1 MLDGERIVLSQ
12 RHPATYA
19 MYVEAVGPQRAD
31 HPVSKID
38 FVNLTGGLTDLSSV
52 APQWSNRALVEQG
65 SMELGGP
72 VMVCTREYVDEAL
85 RNNTTFLT
93 ADLIEQGNTLPLIP
107 LNIDPPDHVK
117 YRKLLDPLFAPRRID
132 VLETDIAD
140 RVNRFID
147 TFVERGSC
155 NFTAEFAELFPASV
169 FLGMMGLPWEELD
182 TLVALRD
189 GLLRPGDRTMAPEE
203 RSAIQ
208 RATATQVY
216 AYFDA
221 ILDERSADPREDILS
236 LFVEV
241 ESDGD
246 RLSRD
251 EILSIC
257 FVLLTAGLDT
267 VTDSLSCFFAF
278 LAQHPAH
285 RRQLAV
291 DPSVIPNAVE
301 ELLRWETPVPS
312 AVRWAGEDSTVG
324 GCPVAAG
331 NHVIVNLS
339 AANLDPAEFGDP
351 MEVRFDREVNRHL
364 AFGGGVHRC
373 LGSHLARREL
383 RVALAEWHRRIP
395 DYGLR
400 PGYEV
405 SYLPPLRYVPDLQLA
420 WSS

>member
-1 MLDGERIVLSQ
+1 MERQ
-12 RHPATYA
+12 R
-19 MYVEAVGPQRAD
+19 GRASE
-31 HPVSKID
+31 PVSKID

-52 APQWSNRALVEQG
+52 APQPTNRSLVDQG
-65 SMELGGP
+65 AMDLGGP
-72 VMVCTREYVDEAL
+72 VMVCTRELVDEAL
-85 RNNTTFLT
+85 RANTTFLT
-93 ADLIEQGNTLPLIP
+93 ANLIEQGNSRPLIP

-132 VLETDIAD
+132 ALEADITD
-140 RVNRFID
+140 RVNHFID
-147 TFVERGSC
+147 TFADRGSC
-155 NFTAEFAELFPASV
+155 NFTMEFAELFPSSV

-189 GLLRPGDRTMAPEE
+189 GLLRPGDRTMAAEE

-208 RATATQVY
+208 RQTAGQVY
-216 AYFDA
+216 DYFDA
-221 ILDERSADPREDILS
+221 ILDDRAAAPREDILS
-236 LFVEV
+236 LFVGV
-241 ESDGD
+241 EADGD
-246 RLSRD
+246 RLTRD

-267 VTDSLSCFFAF
+267 VTDSLTCFFAF
-278 LAQHPAH
+278 LAQHPEH
-285 RRQLAV
+285 RRQIAT

-312 AVRWAGEDSTVG
+312 AVRWAGEDATVG

-339 AANLDPAEFGDP
+339 AANLDPAEFDDP

-364 AFGGGVHRC
+364 AFGGGIHRC

-395 DYGLR
+395 EYSLS

-405 SYLPPLRYVPDLQLA
+405 SYLPPLRYVPDLQLT
-420 WSS
+420 WPS